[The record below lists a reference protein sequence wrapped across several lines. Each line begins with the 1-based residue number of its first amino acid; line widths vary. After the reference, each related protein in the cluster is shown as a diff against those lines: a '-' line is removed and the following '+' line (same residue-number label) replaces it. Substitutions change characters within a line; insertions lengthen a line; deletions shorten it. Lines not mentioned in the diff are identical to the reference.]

1 MIFKDCFVIVC
12 LKKRALPCPAPSC
25 PALPCPAVR
34 RPVLPC
40 ALRALNLSNEEY
52 PRDDNLW
59 CSIVMVR
66 YASQTRSTWTAF
78 KQVLSAF
85 QVFQPLW
92 PLLLFLFLPS
102 ESNLTKVLVTYEK
115 SLATSSQTCGM
126 FLMVSC
132 QNFFNFSRVSTLL
145 SYAIITY
152 GYLFG
157 TIFKMR
163 LTKKL
168 FKQWSLFHFYL
179 WSGAYQK

>member
-126 FLMVSC
+126 FFDG
-132 QNFFNFSRVSTLL
+132 QL
-145 SYAIITY
+145 SEFLQ
-152 GYLFG
+152 LF
-157 TIFKMR
+157 TC
-163 LTKKL
+163 
-168 FKQWSLFHFYL
+168 FHFTFVRYHNL
-179 WSGAYQK
+179 WLPVWNYFQNASYKKTV